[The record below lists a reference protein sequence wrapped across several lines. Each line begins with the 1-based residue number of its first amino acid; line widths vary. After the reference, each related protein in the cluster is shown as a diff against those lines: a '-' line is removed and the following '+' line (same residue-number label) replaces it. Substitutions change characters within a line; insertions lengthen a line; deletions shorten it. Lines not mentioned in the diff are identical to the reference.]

1 MARIRDFTV
10 TEFSSTA
17 ATYVPTRMPVHQAG
31 DLLVAI
37 WGKDSTTGLAPTGT
51 TGGGTGTWT
60 EYEDVSSTA
69 ANGGIHVC
77 RATASDA
84 QYSGTLTTETGVL
97 VVISI
102 ADVYGST
109 LADCILLSEVAAA
122 DATAIPFAGA
132 NGFSTTQTDMLILDM
147 FFSDG
152 GTSPTAYAPS
162 TNLYAGDVTNGS
174 LCVAYRY
181 IKAASTIPQVNFFGR
196 GNDDGR
202 FMMLAIRPATAAD
215 RKSAYSDPA
224 ISVGQVIRPEV
235 GVSTMQSDT
244 WPTALTTFAV
254 GSDWEAVFLDN
265 AGAFTNVTAAANSV
279 TAADVAPVDTV
290 GNAIYLGH
298 SSTFIALCGTLST
311 AGAGGTYALEY
322 WNGSAWVTLTQTNG
336 TTAVLTSANIH
347 MCWKVPTNWAQTA
360 VNGTT
365 KYWVRLR
372 CTATHTAD
380 PVISFLRRDGQLL
393 TYVVSTASADN
404 GTNPY
409 TDGASNA
416 GANNLNALAGHQHNY
431 GAALNLSSGILY
443 TTYRGALGRDLGVDI
458 AEMNTSGKS
467 GGVHL
472 TLFDSSN
479 NNASY
484 ILGARGAKSMNV
496 DGRNIAA
503 IDWNG
508 AATAWAATGS
518 VNKAAVTYSHWGT
531 LGRYGA
537 AAVVYSMFSL
547 VTRIGIAGGSAASP
561 LSLAEVVYTANNSI
575 GLFPFLVQN
584 GSAVDVWV
592 PLQFGGGDTSAV
604 DCSGTVFQYP
614 ARYDGVNYFAWNAG
628 DNVAGMKFYAKTND
642 YFNFKG
648 TQWLCPNKAR
658 WEWDASSVSS
668 GWTGDFSNCLLKGQ
682 TVTLRAA
689 FDVANSDNMTFDTC
703 TVATNG
709 ASLDNC
715 TFLGS
720 TVSLASLAHAALLT
734 NCSFTS
740 AGTGHALE
748 IAGAADTITLN
759 GNNFNGYAGS
769 NGSTGNEA
777 IYVNIAS
784 GTVTINIS
792 SGSTPSIRTA
802 GATVNVVSGATVTF
816 TGLPTGCD
824 IVILTAGTS
833 TILAQVDSHGS
844 TSYAWGYSGTPTIDI
859 GFIKPGYIPYYIRG
873 LALGTTDSSIPVSL
887 TADRNYS

>member
-1 MARIRDFTV
+1 
-10 TEFSSTA
+10 
-17 ATYVPTRMPVHQAG
+17 MPVHEAG

-37 WGKDSTTGLAPTGT
+37 WGKDSIGGLAPTGT
-51 TGGGTGTWT
+51 TGNGTGTWT

-77 RATASDA
+77 RATANNA

-132 NGFSTTQTDMLILDM
+132 NGFSTTQSDMLVLDC

-181 IKAASTIPQVNFFGR
+181 IKTASAIPQVNFFGR

-202 FMMLAIRPATAAD
+202 FMMLAIRPAAASD

-244 WPTALTTFAV
+244 WPTSLSVLAV
-254 GSDWEAVFLDN
+254 GQNWESVFLDN
-265 AGAFTNVTAAANSV
+265 AGSFTDVTTQANNM
-279 TAADVAPVDTV
+279 TAADITPVDAV
-290 GNAIYLGH
+290 NNAIYFGH
-298 SSTFIALCGTLST
+298 SSTFIALSGVLST
-311 AGAGGTYALEY
+311 AGTVGTCVLEY
-322 WNGSAWVTLTQTNG
+322 WNGSAWVTMPQTNG
-336 TTAVLTSANIH
+336 TSASLNAATIH
-347 MCWKVPTNWAQTA
+347 MCWKPPANWAQTA

-365 KYWVRLR
+365 KYWVRVR
-372 CTATHTAD
+372 ITVVHTVD
-380 PVISFLRRDGQLL
+380 PVFSYLRRDGQML
-393 TYVVSTASADN
+393 TYIVSTASADN

-416 GANNLNALAGHQHNY
+416 GANNLNAIAGHQHNY

-458 AEMNTSGKS
+458 AEMDTSGKS

-472 TLFDSSN
+472 SLFDSSN
-479 NNASY
+479 NCLSY
-484 ILGARGAKSMNV
+484 ILGCRGAKSMNV
-496 DGRNIAA
+496 DGRNVVA

-508 AATAWAATGS
+508 AATAWASMGTI
-518 VNKAAVTYSHWGT
+518 NKAAVTYSHWGT

-547 VTRIGIAGGSAASP
+547 VTRIGIAGGSSSSP
-561 LSLAEVVYTANNSI
+561 LSLDEVVFAANNSV
-575 GLFPFLVQN
+575 GLFPFLVRN
-584 GSAVDVWV
+584 GTEVSVWV
-592 PLQFGGGDTSAV
+592 PMQFGGGDTSAV
-604 DCSGTVFQYP
+604 NLSGTVFQYP
-614 ARYDGVNYFAWNAG
+614 TRYDGVSYFAWNAA

-648 TQWLCPNKAR
+648 AQWLCPNKAR
-658 WEWDASSVSS
+658 WEWDASSASS

-703 TVATNG
+703 EVTTNG

-715 TFLGS
+715 TFLG
-720 TVSLASLAHAALLT
+720 TPVTCASPAEAALLT
-734 NCSFTS
+734 NCAFTS
-740 AGTGHALE
+740 AGTGHALV
-748 IAGAADTITLN
+748 IGGTAATITLN
-759 GNNFNGYAGS
+759 GNTFTGYAGS

-784 GTVTINIS
+784 GTVTINIAGG
-792 SGSTPSIRTA
+792 GSTPSIRTA

-833 TILAQVDSHGS
+833 TILDQVDAHGS
-844 TSYAWGYSGTPTIDI
+844 TSYGWAYQGTPTIDV
-859 GFIKPGYIPYYIRG
+859 GFIKPGYVPYYIRG
-873 LALGTTDSSIPVSL
+873 LALSTSDSSIPVTL